1 MSYNVRVR
9 FAPSPTG
16 YLHIGGART
25 ALFNWLFARH
35 NKGVFLLR
43 IEDTDQQRSTEEAT
57 QAILDSM
64 KWLGLDWDEGPYF
77 QSQRLAI
84 YKQYAEKLIEQGKAF
99 YDTDAEGR
107 KAIRFKMQDGITE
120 INDLIHGTITF
131 DASLIED
138 FVILKA
144 DGFPTYNFAC
154 VVDDADMGITHI
166 IRGDDHISNT
176 PKQIAL
182 YKAFG
187 FKMPEFAHIPM
198 ILGEDGSRL
207 SKRHGATSVTEY
219 RDKGYLPHALVNFLA
234 LLGWSPGND
243 QEIISITEM
252 IEKFTL
258 KRVNKTSAQFNNI
271 KLDWMNGQ
279 YIKNTP
285 VEQLTIDT
293 KRFFEKSGIDMTN
306 IPQAWLTNLVML
318 YHERFKTFQDLLDQT
333 RFFFTDAIEYD
344 RAAVDKFLKKEGVVE
359 LLKEVYS
366 AISLVDNFDKKNME
380 DSLRALT
387 VKIDVSF
394 SRLAQPLRVSI
405 TGKSVSAGIFET
417 MELLG
422 KEKALKRLGYTIQ
435 NLCEISET
443 IKL

>member
-1 MSYNVRVR
+1 
-9 FAPSPTG
+9 
-16 YLHIGGART
+16 
-25 ALFNWLFARH
+25 
-35 NKGVFLLR
+35 
-43 IEDTDQQRSTEEAT
+43 
-57 QAILDSM
+57 M
-64 KWLGLDWDEGPYF
+64 KWLGLDWDEGPHF
-77 QSQRLAI
+77 QSQRLSI
-84 YKQYAEKLIEQGKAF
+84 YKQYAEKLVAHGKAF
-99 YDTDAEGR
+99 YDTDEEGR
-107 KAIRFKMQDGITE
+107 KAIRFKMQDGVTE
-120 INDLIHGTITF
+120 INDLIHGAITF

-154 VVDDADMGITHI
+154 VVDDAEMGITHI

-182 YKAFG
+182 YNAFG

-243 QEIISITEM
+243 QEIISIQEM

-258 KRVNKTSAQFNNI
+258 KRVNKTSAQFNNT

-285 VEQLTIDT
+285 IEHLTT
-293 KRFFEKSGIDMTN
+293 EVKVFLKRAGIDLTK
-306 IPQAWLTNLVML
+306 ISAEWLSSLVTL
-318 YHERFKTFQDLLDQT
+318 YHERFKTFQDLLNQT
-333 RFFFTDAIEYD
+333 TFFFTDTIEYD
-344 RAAVDKFLKKEGVVE
+344 PAAVDKFLKKEGICE
-359 LLKEVYS
+359 LLKDVHS
-366 AISLVDNFDKKNME
+366 AISLIDNFDKKHLE

-387 VKIDVSF
+387 TRVGVVF
-394 SRLAQPLRVSI
+394 SKLAQPMRVAI

-417 MELLG
+417 MDLLG
-422 KEKALKRLGYTIQ
+422 KERTLNRLDYSTKH
-435 NLCEISET
+435 LCERSEA
-443 IKL
+443 IKSTAL